1 MIFLQIAK
9 AMRYMELVYF
19 YIYKQLTLSKLN
31 SEIRAQE
38 SGIYS
43 ARWINK

>member
-1 MIFLQIAK
+1 
-9 AMRYMELVYF
+9 MELVYF
-19 YIYKQLTLSKLN
+19 YIYKQLTLTLSKLN

-43 ARWINK
+43 ERWINK